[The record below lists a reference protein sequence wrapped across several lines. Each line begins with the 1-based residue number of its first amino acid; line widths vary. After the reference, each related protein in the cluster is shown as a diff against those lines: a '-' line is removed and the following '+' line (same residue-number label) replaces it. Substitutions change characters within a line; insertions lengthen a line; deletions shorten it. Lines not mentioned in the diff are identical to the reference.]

1 MLRKDFV
8 SNSSSCSFIL
18 YIQSEEDIKQLSKPD
33 VLKILKKLAGAM
45 DKNFHN
51 VPYGALNRFNDINDV
66 EIGDYIYIYN
76 GEDNEYDWIYDVPDS
91 ELNDIADSLNKDYG
105 KLKFYRD
112 HDAHVTL
119 GEDYVE
125 KR

>member
-1 MLRKDFV
+1 MLRKHFV

-33 VLKILKKLAGAM
+33 VLKILKKHAGVI
-45 DKNFHN
+45 DKDFHN
-51 VPYGALNRFNDINDV
+51 VPYGGVVRFNDVNDL

-76 GEDNEYDWIYDVPDS
+76 GEDNEYDFLYNDPEV
-91 ELNDIADSLNKDYG
+91 ELSNIADNLNKDYD

-112 HDAHVTL
+112 NDSHVTL
-119 GEDYVE
+119 GDDYNE
-125 KR
+125 QK